1 MRVAL
6 LTNFIA
12 PYRVPLLEALHEC
25 IGDLRV
31 LVCTRM
37 ERDRSWVVDWRS
49 LDVVVQRTLT
59 FRPQTRDMFGLPR
72 WGEIHVPCDSLEQLR
87 RWAPDVVISG
97 ELGARSLQ
105 AAAYCALRPEV
116 PLLIWAPLSEHIEKA
131 WDGLRRWVRQ
141 RIPRRADGVLVNG
154 ESGARYIRRFGLPD
168 QRIFRINQPVDVD
181 LFTPVPRQRPEA
193 SCVRLLYSGMLAE
206 HKGLRHF
213 ATQITVWARA
223 HPSRSVEI
231 WWLGDGALR
240 PWLESQV
247 LPGNLS
253 QHFCG
258 AVQYGEV
265 AGFYAQCDTLVLPS
279 LRDEWGLV
287 VNEALA
293 SGLPV
298 LGSVYSQAV
307 EELVEE
313 GRTGWIFDPLS
324 EASALTAL
332 DRMFATTQAEMACMR
347 DAARQSVSALTP
359 ASTARQHRPLH
370 RLCHRRGGWRPP
382 HHPRRPAILNA
393 ALVSRALAGWR
404 AIGGCAVSRGLH
416 AVTARRAARR
426 DFGGWPVL

>member
-12 PYRVPLLEALHEC
+12 PYRVPLFEALHDC
-25 IGDLRV
+25 VGDLRV

-59 FRPQTRDMFGLPR
+59 FRPHTRDVLGLSR
-72 WGEIHVPCDSLEQLR
+72 RSEIHVPYDSLDQLR

-105 AAAYCALRPEV
+105 AAAYCTLRPDV
-116 PLLIWAPLSEHIEKA
+116 PLLIWATLSEHTEKA
-131 WDGLRRWVRQ
+131 WGSLRQLLRQ
-141 RIPRRADGVLVNG
+141 RILRRADGVLVNG

-168 QRIFRINQPVDVD
+168 QRIFRINQPVDID
-181 LFTPVPRQRPEA
+181 LFAAVPRQRPETP
-193 SCVRLLYSGMLAE
+193 CTRLLYSGMLAE

-213 ATQITVWARA
+213 AAQVIAWART
-223 HPSRSVEI
+223 HPSRAVEV
-231 WWLGDGALR
+231 WWLGDGVLR
-240 PWLESQV
+240 PWLEGQA

-253 QHFCG
+253 QRFCG

-265 AGFYAQCDTLVLPS
+265 AGFYAQCDALVLPS

-298 LGSVYSQAV
+298 LGSIYSQAV

-313 GRTGWIFDPLS
+313 GCTGWIFDPLS
-324 EASALTAL
+324 EASALAAL
-332 DRMFATTQAEMACMR
+332 DRMFATTPAGMACMR
-347 DAARQSVSALTP
+347 DAARRRISALTP
-359 ASTARQHRPLH
+359 ASTASRIARAVADVAA
-370 RLCHRRGGWRPP
+370 HRR
-382 HHPRRPAILNA
+382 
-393 ALVSRALAGWR
+393 V
-404 AIGGCAVSRGLH
+404 
-416 AVTARRAARR
+416 ARRS
-426 DFGGWPVL
+426 